1 MSQAVV
7 VVGAGGHGREVLD
20 VLDACNVARPGTYDL
35 LGVLDDGP
43 TELNLSRLKARDV
56 RHLGG
61 VEDWLTAGEHRD
73 VRYVVGIGTAGA
85 RRAVDA
91 LMTAGELE
99 PATVVHPASTRG
111 FDVRLAPGCVVLAGA
126 VLATNIGLGRHTH
139 LHRCATVGHDSEL
152 GDYVTVNPSASVSG
166 DCVVEDDVMI
176 GVGAAVLQG
185 LRVGRGSVVGGCAC
199 VVRDV
204 PAGVVV
210 KGVPAR

>member
-1 MSQAVV
+1 
-7 VVGAGGHGREVLD
+7 
-20 VLDACNVARPGTYDL
+20 
-35 LGVLDDGP
+35 
-43 TELNLSRLKARDV
+43 
-56 RHLGG
+56 
-61 VEDWLTAGEHRD
+61 

-91 LMTAGELE
+91 LMTAGGSS
-99 PATVVHPASTRG
+99 VRPASTRD

-126 VLATNIGLGRHTH
+126 VLAMNIGLGRHTH

-185 LRVGRGSVVGGCAC
+185 LRVARSTAVAPAWCATC
-199 VVRDV
+199 R
-204 PAGVVV
+204 PAWWSRAY
-210 KGVPAR
+210 PAR